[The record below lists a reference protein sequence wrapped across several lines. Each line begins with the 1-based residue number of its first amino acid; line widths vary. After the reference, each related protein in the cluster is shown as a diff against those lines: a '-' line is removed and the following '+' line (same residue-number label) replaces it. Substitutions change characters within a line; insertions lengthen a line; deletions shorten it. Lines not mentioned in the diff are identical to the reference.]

1 MKKRLAGLHLRFTFR
16 KENIEMASLA
26 QKLTDLTRKYGVAW
40 VIINQTLGWIT
51 YIMIWIVLERTEYD
65 VLGW

>member
-1 MKKRLAGLHLRFTFR
+1 
-16 KENIEMASLA
+16 MASLA